1 MLSKNQIKHINSLK
15 TGKFRRIFKQFLL
28 EGKKSVYDL
37 LNSDFEIIE
46 IYALK
51 HWIDENKVILE
62 NKKIKFQE
70 INEKELSRIS
80 SQKTPNDV
88 IAIVKIPKNEIF
100 PKDIFSGLC
109 LVLDEI
115 KDPGNLGTIIRTADW
130 FGIENII
137 CSENSVDVYN
147 PKVVQATMGSIT
159 KVKVYYTQLIEFLSS
174 KPKEIKIFGA
184 VLEGENIYKNKLAE
198 NALILIG
205 NESQGISDELI
216 PLIDEKISIPKG
228 TENKLGSAESLNASI
243 ATAIICSEF
252 QRRKITGKAN

>member
-15 TGKFRRIFKQFLL
+15 IGKFRRIFKQFLL

-51 HWIDENKVILE
+51 YWIDENIVILE
-62 NKKIKFQE
+62 NKKIEFQE

-88 IAIVKIPKNEIF
+88 IAIVKIPINEII
-100 PKDIFSGLC
+100 PKNIFSGLC

-137 CSENSVDVYN
+137 CSKNSVDVYN

-159 KVKVYYTQLIEFLSS
+159 RVKVYYTQLSDFLSS
-174 KPKEIKIFGA
+174 KPSETKIFGTM
-184 VLEGENIYKNKLAE
+184 LEGENIYKTELIE
-198 NALILIG
+198 NAIILIG
-205 NESQGISDELI
+205 NESQGISSELL
-216 PLIDEKISIPKG
+216 PMIDEKISIPKG
-228 TENKLGSAESLNASI
+228 SKNFQSQAESLNASI

-252 QRRKITGKAN
+252 QRRKI

>member
-1 MLSKNQIKHINSLK
+1 MLSKNKIKHINSLK
-15 TGKFRRIFKQFLL
+15 IGKFRRIFNQFLL
-28 EGKKSVYDL
+28 EGKKSVLDL

-46 IYALK
+46 IFACDNWINDNCELLK
-51 HWIDENKVILE
+51 RENIDVQKVT
-62 NKKIKFQE
+62 
-70 INEKELSRIS
+70 EKELTRIS
-80 SQKTPNDV
+80 TQKTPNEV
-88 IAIVKIPKNEIF
+88 LAIVKIPQDKLIPNDVF
-100 PKDIFSGLC
+100 FGLC
-109 LVLDEI
+109 IVLDEI

-159 KVKVYYTQLIEFLSS
+159 KVNVYYTQLIEFLSS

-184 VLEGENIYKNKLAE
+184 VLEGESIYKKQLAE

-205 NESQGISDELI
+205 NESQGISKELL
-216 PLIDEKISIPKG
+216 PLIDEKISIPEGVK
-228 TENKLGSAESLNASI
+228 NFPSNAESLNASI

-252 QRRKITGKAN
+252 QRRKITEKAN